1 MHSWLQA
8 FHAYLGV
15 NTINLGLSNVFTS
28 INAYFDYYSQKKRH
42 LILENSCN
50 IFHTVQEISLCLTQH
65 RHARESDIMEGK
77 KVAFKVFQLH
87 SLLAVSDAE
96 EPSISACLQ
105 PEHIPFPV
113 KPMPL
118 IRRRTA

>member
-1 MHSWLQA
+1 M
-8 FHAYLGV
+8 GV
-15 NTINLGLSNVFTS
+15 NTINLGLSNVFIS

-42 LILENSCN
+42 LIPENSCN
-50 IFHTVQEISLCLTQH
+50 IFHTVQEISLHLTQH

-77 KVAFKVFQLH
+77 KVTFKVFQLH
-87 SLLAVSDAE
+87 SLLAVLDAE

-105 PEHIPFPV
+105 PEHIPFPG